1 MILILKKLRT
11 SWQFSSPNNH
21 CLGWISSPIVC
32 QSCQKFHPHN
42 GFCYWSSTCAKDW
55 CSQVAPCCSSVSDPS
70 SLGIF
75 QPSFKIFPTAPSLIF
90 VDILPDN
97 NNLESSPFN
106 YSAREGLWEAL
117 YQLLTIQML
126 TIRNGTRWN
135 PEIFMQI
142 FVPKVIDILFSNIN
156 INICLI
162 CFFSAI
168 LLQILPVNQYIYP

>member
-106 YSAREGLWEAL
+106 YSARRVVGSSVPTPHDPDAHD
-117 YQLLTIQML
+117 QK
-126 TIRNGTRWN
+126 RNSLEPGN
-135 PEIFMQI
+135 FHAN
-142 FVPKVIDILFSNIN
+142 FCS
-156 INICLI
+156 
-162 CFFSAI
+162 
-168 LLQILPVNQYIYP
+168 